1 MQAAFMIPKKF
12 EYQPVRRDETE
23 LIQKP
28 VIYTIFPPHFPDTPR
43 TTFICIHKNLELLK
57 NIKSTAVT

>member
-28 VIYTIFPPHFPDTPR
+28 VIYTTFPPHFLDTPL
-43 TTFICIHKNLELLK
+43 TKFICIHKNLELLK